1 MADLD
6 NEQLQALRGRLD
18 SRERELQAQVR
29 FARDEADDAA
39 DTSSEV
45 DDQAAAGE
53 ALFRSGLE
61 HVQLQREQEE
71 LQAIDAARA
80 RMSEGSY
87 GECADCGL
95 GIPFERLEAQPVAL
109 RCIACQSIWEKSHEA
124 APRYLT

>member
-6 NEQLQALRGRLD
+6 DKQLGALRGRLD
-18 SRERELQAQVR
+18 DRERELQEQVR
-29 FARDEADDAA
+29 SARDEADAAA
-39 DTSSEV
+39 DPTTEV

-61 HVQLQREQEE
+61 HVQLQRDQEE

-80 RMSEGSY
+80 RMSGGAY

-109 RCIACQSIWEKSHEA
+109 RCIACQSIWENSHDA
-124 APRYLT
+124 TPRYLT